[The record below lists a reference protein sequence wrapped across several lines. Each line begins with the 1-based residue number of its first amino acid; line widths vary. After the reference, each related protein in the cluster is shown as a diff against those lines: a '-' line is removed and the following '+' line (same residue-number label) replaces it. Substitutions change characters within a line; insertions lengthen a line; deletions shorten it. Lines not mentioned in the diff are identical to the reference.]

1 MNTSALK
8 NVPPV
13 QSSASELSR
22 DVKFTVLSNARRRDV
37 LRLLRAYD
45 EPVGIRDLAERIA
58 AWENDTTP
66 EAVTYKQRKRV
77 YTSLHQTHLPALAD
91 AGLIDAVRTWEGIT
105 LTPQAQ
111 ELETYLDGTQDGSTP
126 VWSNYYFGFASV
138 GLVVTAVAWVG
149 LYPFSLLPGL
159 AYATVLSVALF
170 VTALV
175 HVTSVRR

>member
-1 MNTSALK
+1 MSTSPAV
-8 NVPPV
+8 NVHTE
-13 QSSASELSR
+13 QNSELSR

-37 LRLLRAYD
+37 LRLLRSYD

-77 YTSLHQTHLPALAD
+77 YTSLHQTHLPALED
-91 AGLIDAVRTWEGIT
+91 AGLIEAARTWEGIT
-105 LTPQAQ
+105 LTPRAR
-111 ELETYLDGTQDGSTP
+111 ELDAYLDGERSTSE
-126 VWSNYYFGFASV
+126 WSNYYFGFASV
-138 GLVVTAVAWVG
+138 GLAVTGVAWVG

-159 AYATVLSVALF
+159 AYATILSLVLF

-175 HVTSVRR
+175 HARTVRR